1 MNIVLSSTVL
11 ASVLSPAFSFSYLD
25 NLGSANPAPAGS
37 VDYNPFDNWTEQAA
51 PVAPAAAE
59 PAPSNGASYLDA
71 LSGPAGADNKDYNPF
86 DNWTEEQAA
95 PAAPA
100 AAAPAAAAPAASYQ
114 SGFSDVG
121 EIATTSAGYLESV
134 HTSEGIHGPGIM
146 THVDTLNTGASLIG
160 GAGIHT
166 YAENLP
172 VANAFVGGAGIN
184 TYCDNL
190 SPSADTG
197 ASYSPFGSS
206 ASPATTFSGET
217 SADGVSFTLETGDI
231 SGLAQNLSTGGTLRL
246 TGSIDSISYN

>member
-11 ASVLSPAFSFSYLD
+11 ASVLSPAFSFSYLES
-25 NLGSANPAPAGS
+25 LGGANPVA
-37 VDYNPFDNWTEQAA
+37 AA
-51 PVAPAAAE
+51 PPAAA
-59 PAPSNGASYLDA
+59 APSNGASYLDA
-71 LSGPAGADNKDYNPF
+71 LSGPAPTDNTDYNPY

-95 PAAPA
+95 PAPA
-100 AAAPAAAAPAASYQ
+100 APAPAAAAPAASYQ

-134 HTSEGIHGPGIM
+134 HTGEGIHGPGLL
-146 THVDTLNTGASLIG
+146 THVDTLNVGQSLIG

-172 VANAFVGGAGIN
+172 VANAFVGGAGLN
-184 TYCDNL
+184 TYCDDL
-190 SPSADTG
+190 SPSFDTG

-206 ASPATTFSGET
+206 ASPATFSGQT
-217 SADGVSFTLETGDI
+217 SADGVSFTLETGNI
-231 SGLAQNLSTGGTLRL
+231 SGLVQDLSAGGSLRL